1 MTKGCLRALESVRAD
16 DKEEEEK
23 AEAGTGERWA
33 AGEEVEEDGGEERS
47 PSRRRPEK
55 WGPEAASIT

>member
-23 AEAGTGERWA
+23 AEAGTGER
-33 AGEEVEEDGGEERS
+33 
-47 PSRRRPEK
+47 
-55 WGPEAASIT
+55 